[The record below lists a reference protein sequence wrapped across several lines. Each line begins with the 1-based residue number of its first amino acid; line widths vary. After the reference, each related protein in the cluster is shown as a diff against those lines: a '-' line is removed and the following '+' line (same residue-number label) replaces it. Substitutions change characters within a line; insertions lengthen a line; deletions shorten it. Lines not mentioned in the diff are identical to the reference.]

1 MEFWKERREFWE
13 REFVGR
19 VIEEVKKKKMNRE
32 RERRER
38 RVNVRNRDFVVVV
51 LLFIAIFS
59 GFALLFSF
67 LLTSAF
73 HSFWLWSFDSEELN

>member
-1 MEFWKERREFWE
+1 MGFWKERREFWE

-67 LLTSAF
+67 LPTFEF
-73 HSFWLWSFDSEELN
+73 HSCLSMEL